1 MSYIGS
7 TPSQQLVTPAIDY
20 FSGNGVTTTFTLTR
34 SVTSVF
40 SVEVVVNGV
49 QQNPRTAYS
58 INQAGN
64 LVFDGAPSA
73 GTNNIYVMYN
83 SQVGQFV
90 TPSPGTV
97 GTSALAE
104 VTNIRSGASNLTLQT
119 GVNNTTALTV
129 DQNQFV
135 NINNPNYSL
144 AKLQVSLTDR
154 VRNTTLMNANNT
166 NTLAVLSAPF
176 GSPEL
181 TVNAGAKWGML
192 FHGNGDF
199 NTTPAGLATAVKSAG
214 IFAVSE
220 DTGAGY
226 NRQVGLALHTCGF
239 DQGHREA
246 MRVSGS
252 GFVTAPLQPYFF
264 YNTLN
269 TTTLTNGTQIP
280 KYTVAVT
287 ANSAYSTTTGLYT
300 APVTGVY
307 VFSWCYL
314 MQSIDTGTAIDDGWL
329 YNGNFYFGGER
340 RIASSPVTFGDNY
353 YSVKQTV
360 VIRLNAGDYF
370 APRTSHSDT
379 SWLFYGGGNW
389 GHISGTLIG

>member
-1 MSYIGS
+1 MSYIGAN
-7 TPSQQLVTPAIDY
+7 PSQQITTPAIDY
-20 FSGNGVTTTFTLTR
+20 FSGNGVATTFTLTR

-49 QQNPRTAYS
+49 EQNPRTAYS

-97 GTSALAE
+97 GTSALSQI
-104 VTNIRSGASNLTLQT
+104 TNISSGASNLTLQT
-119 GVNNTTALTV
+119 GAGNTTALTV
-129 DQNQFV
+129 DQNQNV

-144 AKLQVSLTDR
+144 AKLHVSLTDR

-199 NTTPAGLATAVKSAG
+199 NTTPAGLATATKSAG
-214 IFAVSE
+214 VFAVSE

-226 NRQVGLALHTCGF
+226 NRQVGLALHTCAS

-246 MRVSGS
+246 MRVSGN
-252 GFVTAPLQPYFF
+252 GFVTAPLQPCFF
-264 YNTLN
+264 YNTCN
-269 TTTLTNGTQIP
+269 PVAQTSGSSTP
-280 KYTVAVT
+280 RYTVAVT
-287 ANSAYSTTTGLYT
+287 ANSAYSTTTGFYT

-314 MQSIDTGTAIDDGWL
+314 MQNIATDTFVDDGWL
-329 YNGNFYFGGER
+329 YNGLFYYGGER
-340 RIASSPVTFGDNY
+340 RRASSPVTGGDGY

-360 VIRLNAGDYF
+360 VLRLNAGDYF
-370 APRTSHSDT
+370 APQSNHQDT
-379 SWLFYGGGNW
+379 SWNFYSDRPW